1 MPELV
6 DQQTELVNTA
16 LPAVTA
22 AVYATTARLLLVLTN
37 SYHRVPTNRTNALDC
52 QSIGPLSPP
61 EAAVKCP
68 PSTSQIGQAYSP
80 IALVDTSIVVE
91 SDDAGLLPN
100 VKIGPLVAKP
110 VVDHRGPA
118 SVLIENTHWLVSRVP
133 ARQLTVCP
141 VPIAVQSWLGY
152 GEIRRPQFVET

>member
-22 AVYATTARLLLVLTN
+22 AVYATTAKLLLVLTN
-37 SYHRVPTNRTNALDC
+37 SYHRVPANRTNLLDC

-61 EAAVKCP
+61 GAAVKYP
-68 PSTSQIGQAYSP
+68 PLTSQIGRAYSP
-80 IALVDTSIVVE
+80 IALVDTSTIAE
-91 SDDAGLLPN
+91 SDDAELLPI
-100 VKIGPLVAKP
+100 VKIGPLVVKP

-118 SVLIENTHWLVSRVP
+118 SVLIENTHWLVGKVP
-133 ARQLTVCP
+133 TRQLTACL

-152 GEIRRPQFVET
+152 GEIRRPPFVET